1 MKKKIQIILI
11 SLILVGLISS
21 NILIINNWLDV
32 VAVILGIFL
41 GEIFVRLIVYISQ
54 YFLKKIK

>member
-21 NILIINNWLDV
+21 NILMSNHWLDA
-32 VAVILGIFL
+32 VAVIFG
-41 GEIFVRLIVYISQ
+41 GSIVYIGQ
-54 YFLKKIK
+54 HFLKKNK